1 MSSPEL
7 SQRAA
12 LVLEQAIEVYLLNGA
27 AVSSSQLA
35 QKISGRGL
43 SPASIRARLSELEEL
58 GYLMQP
64 HCSSGRIPTEQGLR
78 L

>member
-35 QKISGRGL
+35 QKISGIEARAARPD
-43 SPASIRARLSELEEL
+43 PA
-58 GYLMQP
+58 
-64 HCSSGRIPTEQGLR
+64 
-78 L
+78 